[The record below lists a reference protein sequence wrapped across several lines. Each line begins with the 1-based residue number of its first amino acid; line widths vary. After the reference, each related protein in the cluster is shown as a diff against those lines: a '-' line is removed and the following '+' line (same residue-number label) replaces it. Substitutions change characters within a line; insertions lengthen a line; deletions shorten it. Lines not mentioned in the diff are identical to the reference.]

1 MLKNGKIYLFTNL
14 SPVSVGWPYVSSQ
27 NCRACELVSWVG
39 SSEKGWENA
48 AQTAVREEA
57 KTIHGIRGIEVKEIA
72 AKIEGKTGKIQKFRG
87 GIKLAY
93 GVDRKY
99 CRYIQ

>member
-39 SSEKGWENA
+39 SSEQGWENA

-57 KTIHGIRGIEVKEIA
+57 KTNGIRGIEVKEIA